1 MEELTLFTIAQ
12 DEKIEAMEERL
23 KKLEELLLKK

>member
-1 MEELTLFTIAQ
+1 MEEMLVAIAQ

-23 KKLEELLLKK
+23 KKLEELMLKK